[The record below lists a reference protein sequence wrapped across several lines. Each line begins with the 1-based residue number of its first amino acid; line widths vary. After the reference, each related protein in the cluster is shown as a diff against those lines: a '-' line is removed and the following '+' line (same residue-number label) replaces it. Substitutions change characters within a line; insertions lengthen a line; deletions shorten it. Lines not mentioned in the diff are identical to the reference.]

1 MAKVLVVDHQR
12 SARRSLVQSLG
23 ECGYDVGDVTSGK
36 AALEIASE
44 ETFDVILLNVEMPGM
59 DGWEV
64 LTQLKNDRP
73 TRKIPVIMLD
83 SYLSAQNE
91 ATALRLGAAHILTKP
106 CRAETLARTV
116 RVVLREAESVS
127 QAPGPATEKAG
138 EPPPIPSKAPQPK
151 DVIGTGG
158 KFLPL
163 EKLLGGGIP
172 LESLTMI
179 EGVSE
184 EIDSSVCQYLTYGA
198 LSDGRKVAY
207 FASEN
212 SSPSLAEQMGSIG
225 LPVGGLVEEGLL
237 NIYPRQ
243 RHTTHDDPDSLLV
256 ELAAAVKDVP
266 SSYDLVVVD
275 SISDLA
281 VVAEDRSIIGFF
293 SSCQRLCAEGRTII
307 VAVQSSAFVS
317 NMLARLHGLC
327 HAHIS
332 LEVQMVR
339 QNFWNMLKVAK
350 VRKVDLRRDNSLS
363 FQIDPEIG
371 IRILPMGQI
380 KA

>member
-12 SARRSLVQSLG
+12 AARKSLVQSLG
-23 ECGYDVGDVTSGK
+23 ECGYDVGDATSGK
-36 AALEIASE
+36 EALEIAGQE
-44 ETFDVILLNVEMPGM
+44 PFDVILLDVEMPGM

-64 LTQLKNDRP
+64 LTQLKMDRP

-83 SYLSAQNE
+83 SYLSAQSE

-106 CRAETLARTV
+106 CKAEILARTV
-116 RVVLREAESVS
+116 RVVLREAENESES
-127 QAPGPATEKAG
+127 PRPATEKAG
-138 EPPPIPSKAPQPK
+138 DPPPIQSRGPESK

-158 KFLPL
+158 NFVAL

-172 LESLTMI
+172 LESLTLV

-207 FASEN
+207 FSAEN
-212 SSPSLAEQMGSIG
+212 SSANLTEQMGSIG
-225 LPVGGLVEEGLL
+225 LPVDRMVEERLL
-237 NIYPRQ
+237 DYYPRQ
-243 RHTTHDDPDSLLV
+243 RHSAHENPESLLV
-256 ELAAAVKDVP
+256 ELAAAVKDLP

-281 VVAEDRSIIGFF
+281 IVADDRSMIGFF

-332 LEVQMVR
+332 IEVQMVR
-339 QNFWNMLKVAK
+339 QDLVNTLTVAK
-350 VRKVDLRRDNSLS
+350 LRNVDLRRDNSLS
-363 FQIDPEIG
+363 FQLDPDIG
-371 IRILPMGQI
+371 IKIVPMGQI